1 MFSPFL
7 LKRYRSLFTE
17 DELSL
22 LARPLPRA
30 IRVNTLKIPEE
41 ELVARLSRRGFTL
54 EKIPWT
60 RHGYLIKTCPL
71 PLGATPEY
79 LLGYYFIQDP
89 SSMYACEALNPDKKD
104 LVLDMAAAPGG
115 KTTYLSQLM
124 ENNGTIVAVDISRRR
139 MKSLRS
145 NVSRMGGENV
155 LAIRTNALS
164 VENFGL
170 TFDKILLDAPCTGTG
185 TVHRNREAALKERG
199 DVERCMV
206 TQEALLDAG
215 VRVLKEGGVILY
227 CTCSFLPEENE
238 FVVEKVLNRH
248 PLKLEEI
255 KHGRP
260 GLTSWGGRKLSSELK
275 KARRFSP
282 HIHGTQGFFIAKLRL
297 EEG

>member
-7 LKRYRSLFTE
+7 LKRYRCLFTQE
-17 DELSL
+17 ELSL

-30 IRVNTLKIPEE
+30 IRVNTLRITEE
-41 ELVARLSRRGFTL
+41 ELEARLGERGFTL
-54 EKIPWT
+54 EKIPWI
-60 RHGYLIKTCPL
+60 RHGYLVKTCPH

-89 SSMYACEALNPDKKD
+89 SSMYACEVLGPKRGE

-124 ENNGTIVAVDISRRR
+124 ENQGTVVAVDISRRR

-145 NVSRMGGENV
+145 NVSRLGGENV

-170 TFDKILLDAPCTGTG
+170 SFDRVILDAPCTGTG
-185 TVHRNREAALKERG
+185 TVHRNREAAQKDRG
-199 DVERCMV
+199 DVEKCMV
-206 TQEALLDAG
+206 LQEAMLDAG
-215 VRVLKEGGVILY
+215 LRVLRKGGVLVY

-238 FVVEKVLNRH
+238 IIVEKALKRH
-248 PLKLEEI
+248 ALEIEETEE
-255 KHGRP
+255 GQP
-260 GLTSWGGRKLSSELK
+260 GLSSWNGRKLIPQLK
-275 KARRFSP
+275 KTRRFYP
-282 HIHGTQGFFIAKLRL
+282 HTQGTQGFFIAKLRRKS
-297 EEG
+297 